1 MLELT
6 KDMERYFKTKV
17 KMNERILNIDGV
29 SFHVEYQGEN
39 DVYLSDWRNNWFRV
53 ISSESS
59 YYIQPCDV
67 AVFDYKT
74 VAVHSKY
81 NTVYVMCEDSQ
92 EVEAI
97 VNYAK
102 MPMNETTAID
112 IVTYFDVY
120 DNVNFMFYKN
130 ALQRMKEH
138 LPL

>member
-17 KMNERILNIDGV
+17 KMCERILNIDGV
-29 SFHVEYQGEN
+29 SFHVEYQDEN
-39 DVYLSDWRNNWFRV
+39 NVFLIDWRNNWFK
-53 ISSESS
+53 IIPSESS
-59 YYIQPCDV
+59 FYIKPCGV
-67 AVFDYKT
+67 AVFDYMT
-74 VAVHSKY
+74 VAVHSEY
-81 NTVYVMCEDSQ
+81 NTVYVLCEDSQ

-102 MPMNETTAID
+102 LPLNETVDID

-120 DNVNFMFYKN
+120 ENTNFMFYKN

>member
-6 KDMERYFKTKV
+6 RDMERYFKTRV
-17 KMNERILNIDGV
+17 KMCERILSIDGV
-29 SFHVEYQGEN
+29 SFHIEYRNYNEM
-39 DVYLSDWRNNWFRV
+39 YLIDWRNNWYK
-53 ISSESS
+53 IIPSESS
-59 YYIQPCDV
+59 FYIKPCGV

-81 NTVYVMCEDSQ
+81 NTVYILCEDTQ

-97 VNYAK
+97 VSYAK
-102 MPMNETTAID
+102 LPMNETTEID

-120 DNVNFMFYKN
+120 DNTNFMFYKN
-130 ALQRMKEH
+130 ALRLMKEH

>member
-6 KDMERYFKTKV
+6 KHMERYFKTKV
-17 KMNERILNIDGV
+17 KMCERILSIDGV
-29 SFHVEYQGEN
+29 SFHVEYRNYNEM
-39 DVYLSDWRNNWFRV
+39 YLIDWRNNWYK
-53 ISSESS
+53 IIPSESS
-59 YYIQPCDV
+59 FFIKPCGV
-67 AVFDYKT
+67 AIFDYKI
-74 VAVHSKY
+74 VAVHSRY
-81 NTVYVMCEDSQ
+81 NTVYVLCEDSQ

-102 MPMNETTAID
+102 LPMNEAVEVD

-120 DNVNFMFYKN
+120 DNTHFMFYKN

>member
-6 KDMERYFKTKV
+6 KDMERYFKARIKEC
-17 KMNERILNIDGV
+17 ERIIKIDGV

-53 ISSESS
+53 IPSESS
-59 YYIQPCDV
+59 YYIQPCGV

-81 NTVYVMCEDSQ
+81 NTVYVLCEDSQ

-102 MPMNETTAID
+102 LPMNETTDID

-120 DNVNFMFYKN
+120 ENTNFMFYKN
-130 ALQRMKEH
+130 AIQRMKEH

>member
-6 KDMERYFKTKV
+6 KDMERYFKTRIKEC
-17 KMNERILNIDGV
+17 ERIIKIDGV
-29 SFHVEYQGEN
+29 SFHIEYRSE
-39 DVYLSDWRNNWFRV
+39 DEVYLIDWRNNGYK
-53 ISSESS
+53 IIPSESS
-59 YYIQPCDV
+59 YYIQPCGV
-67 AVFDYKT
+67 AIFDYKT

-102 MPMNETTAID
+102 LPTNETTDID
-112 IVTYFDVY
+112 IVKYFDVY
-120 DNVNFMFYKN
+120 DNTNFMFYKN

>member
-6 KDMERYFKTKV
+6 KDMERYFKTRV
-17 KMNERILNIDGV
+17 KMCERILNIDGV
-29 SFHVEYQGEN
+29 SFHVEYRSEYEI
-39 DVYLSDWRNNWFRV
+39 YLIDWRNNWFK
-53 ISSESS
+53 IIHSENSF
-59 YYIQPCDV
+59 YIQPCGV

-81 NTVYVMCEDSQ
+81 NTVYVLCEDSQ

-102 MPMNETTAID
+102 LPINEAVEVD

-120 DNVNFMFYKN
+120 DNTHFMFYKN

>member
-17 KMNERILNIDGV
+17 KMCERILSIDGV
-29 SFHVEYQGEN
+29 SFHVEYRNEN
-39 DVYLSDWRNNWFRV
+39 EVYLIDWRNNWYK
-53 ISSESS
+53 IIPSESS
-59 YYIQPCDV
+59 FYIQPCGV

-81 NTVYVMCEDSQ
+81 NTVNVMCEDSQ

-102 MPMNETTAID
+102 LPMNETTDID

-120 DNVNFMFYKN
+120 DNTYFMFYKN

>member
-6 KDMERYFKTKV
+6 KDMERYFKTRV
-17 KMNERILNIDGV
+17 KMCERVLSIDGV
-29 SFHVEYQGEN
+29 SFHVEYRN
-39 DVYLSDWRNNWFRV
+39 DNEVYLIDWRNNWYRV
-53 ISSESS
+53 IPSESS
-59 YYIQPCDV
+59 FFIKPCGV
-67 AVFDYKT
+67 AIFDYKI

-81 NTVYVMCEDSQ
+81 NTIYVMCEDSQ

-102 MPMNETTAID
+102 LPMNEAVEVD

-120 DNVNFMFYKN
+120 DNTHFMFYKN
-130 ALQRMKEH
+130 ALKLMKEH

>member
-6 KDMERYFKTKV
+6 KDMERYFKTRV
-17 KMNERILNIDGV
+17 KMCERILNIDGV
-29 SFHVEYQGEN
+29 SFHVEYRSEYE
-39 DVYLSDWRNNWFRV
+39 VYLIDWRNNWFK
-53 ISSESS
+53 IIHSENSF
-59 YYIQPCDV
+59 YIQPCGV

-81 NTVYVMCEDSQ
+81 NTVYVLCEDSQ

-102 MPMNETTAID
+102 LPMNETKGIN
-112 IVTYFDVY
+112 IKTYFDVY
-120 DNVNFMFYKN
+120 DNTNFMFYKN

>member
-6 KDMERYFKTKV
+6 KDMERYFKTRV
-17 KMNERILNIDGV
+17 KMCERVLSIDGV
-29 SFHVEYQGEN
+29 SFHVEYRN
-39 DVYLSDWRNNWFRV
+39 DNEVYLIDWRNNWYRV
-53 ISSESS
+53 IPSVSSF
-59 YYIQPCDV
+59 YIKPCGV

-102 MPMNETTAID
+102 LPMNEAVEVD

-120 DNVNFMFYKN
+120 DNTNFMFYKN
-130 ALQRMKEH
+130 ALKRMKEH

>member
-6 KDMERYFKTKV
+6 KDMERYFKTRV
-17 KMNERILNIDGV
+17 KMCERVLSIDGV
-29 SFHVEYQGEN
+29 SFHVEYQDDN
-39 DVYLSDWRNNWFRV
+39 NVFLIDWRNNWYK
-53 ISSESS
+53 IIPGKSSF
-59 YYIQPCDV
+59 YIKPCGV

-102 MPMNETTAID
+102 LPMNEAVEVD

-120 DNVNFMFYKN
+120 DNTNFMFYKN
-130 ALQRMKEH
+130 ALKRMKEH

>member
-17 KMNERILNIDGV
+17 KMCERILSIDGV
-29 SFHVEYQGEN
+29 SFHIEYRTDNEM
-39 DVYLSDWRNNWFRV
+39 YLIDWRNNWYRV
-53 ISSESS
+53 IPSESS
-59 YYIQPCDV
+59 FYIKPCGV
-67 AVFDYKT
+67 AVFDYKI

-102 MPMNETTAID
+102 LPMNEAVEVD

-120 DNVNFMFYKN
+120 DNTHFMFYKN
-130 ALQRMKEH
+130 ALKLMKEH

>member
-6 KDMERYFKTKV
+6 KDMEKYFKTRV
-17 KMNERILNIDGV
+17 KMCERILSIDGV
-29 SFHVEYQGEN
+29 SFHIEYRN
-39 DVYLSDWRNNWFRV
+39 DNEMYLIDWRNNWYK
-53 ISSESS
+53 ITPSESS
-59 YYIQPCDV
+59 YFIRPCGV
-67 AVFDYKT
+67 AIFDYKT

-81 NTVYVMCEDSQ
+81 NTVYVLCEDIQ

-102 MPMNETTAID
+102 LPMNETTDID

-120 DNVNFMFYKN
+120 DNTDFMFYKN
-130 ALQRMKEH
+130 ALQRIKEH

>member
-6 KDMERYFKTKV
+6 KDMERYFKTRV
-17 KMNERILNIDGV
+17 KMCERVLSIDGV
-29 SFHVEYQGEN
+29 SFHVEYRN
-39 DVYLSDWRNNWFRV
+39 DNEMYLIDWRNNWYRV
-53 ISSESS
+53 IPSESS
-59 YYIQPCDV
+59 FYIKPCGV

-102 MPMNETTAID
+102 LPMNETTDID

-120 DNVNFMFYKN
+120 DNTDFMFYKN

>member
-6 KDMERYFKTKV
+6 KYMERYFKTKV
-17 KMNERILNIDGV
+17 KTCERILNIDGV
-29 SFHVEYQGEN
+29 SFHVEYRSEYE
-39 DVYLSDWRNNWFRV
+39 VYLIDWRNNWFK
-53 ISSESS
+53 IIHSENSF
-59 YYIQPCDV
+59 YIQPCGV

-74 VAVHSKY
+74 VAIHSKY

-102 MPMNETTAID
+102 LPMNEAVEVD

-120 DNVNFMFYKN
+120 DNTHFMFYKN

>member
-6 KDMERYFKTKV
+6 KDMERYFKTRV
-17 KMNERILNIDGV
+17 KMCERVLSIDGV
-29 SFHVEYQGEN
+29 SFHVEYRN
-39 DVYLSDWRNNWFRV
+39 DNEVYLIDWRNNWYK
-53 ISSESS
+53 IIPSESS
-59 YYIQPCDV
+59 FYIKPCGV

-74 VAVHSKY
+74 VVVHSKY

-102 MPMNETTAID
+102 LPMNEAVEVD

-120 DNVNFMFYKN
+120 DNTNFMFYKN
-130 ALQRMKEH
+130 ALKLMKEH

>member
-6 KDMERYFKTKV
+6 KEMERYFKTKV
-17 KMNERILNIDGV
+17 KMCERILNIDGV
-29 SFHVEYQGEN
+29 SFHVEYRNEN
-39 DVYLSDWRNNWFRV
+39 EVYLIDWRNNWFK
-53 ISSESS
+53 IIPSESS
-59 YYIQPCDV
+59 FFIKPCGV
-67 AVFDYKT
+67 AVFDYMT
-74 VAVHSKY
+74 VAVHSEY

-102 MPMNETTAID
+102 LPMNETVDID

-120 DNVNFMFYKN
+120 DDTNFMFYKN
-130 ALQRMKEH
+130 ALHRIKEH

>member
-17 KMNERILNIDGV
+17 KMCERVLNIDGV
-29 SFHVEYQGEN
+29 SFHVEYRSEN
-39 DVYLSDWRNNWFRV
+39 EVYLIDWRNNWFK
-53 ISSESS
+53 IIPSESS
-59 YYIQPCDV
+59 FYIQPCGV

-74 VAVHSKY
+74 VAVHSEY
-81 NTVYVMCEDSQ
+81 NTVYVLCEDSQ

-102 MPMNETTAID
+102 LPLNETVDID

-120 DNVNFMFYKN
+120 ENTNFMFYKN

>member
-6 KDMERYFKTKV
+6 KEMERYFKTKV
-17 KMNERILNIDGV
+17 KMCERILNIDGV
-29 SFHVEYQGEN
+29 YFHVEYRSE
-39 DVYLSDWRNNWFRV
+39 DEVYLIDWRNNGFK
-53 ISSESS
+53 IIHSESS
-59 YYIQPCDV
+59 YYIQPCGV
-67 AVFDYKT
+67 AIFDYKT

-102 MPMNETTAID
+102 LPMNETTDID

-120 DNVNFMFYKN
+120 DNTNFMFYKN
-130 ALQRMKEH
+130 ALRRMKEY

>member
-6 KDMERYFKTKV
+6 KGMERYFKTRV
-17 KMNERILNIDGV
+17 KMCEKILSIDGV
-29 SFHVEYQGEN
+29 SFHVEYRN
-39 DVYLSDWRNNWFRV
+39 DNEVYLIDWRNNWYK
-53 ISSESS
+53 IIPSESS
-59 YYIQPCDV
+59 FFIQPCGV
-67 AVFDYKT
+67 AIFDYKI
-74 VAVHSKY
+74 VAVHSRY
-81 NTVYVMCEDSQ
+81 NTVYVLCEDSQ

-102 MPMNETTAID
+102 LPMNEAVEVD

-120 DNVNFMFYKN
+120 DNTNFMFYKN

>member
-6 KDMERYFKTKV
+6 KSMERYFKTKV
-17 KMNERILNIDGV
+17 KMCERILSIDGV
-29 SFHVEYQGEN
+29 SFHVEYRN
-39 DVYLSDWRNNWFRV
+39 DNEVYLIDWRNNWYRV
-53 ISSESS
+53 IPSESS
-59 YYIQPCDV
+59 FYIKPCGV

-102 MPMNETTAID
+102 LPMNEAVEVD

-120 DNVNFMFYKN
+120 DNTNFMFYKN
-130 ALQRMKEH
+130 ALKRMKEH

>member
-6 KDMERYFKTKV
+6 KDIERYFKTRV
-17 KMNERILNIDGV
+17 KMCERVLSIDGV
-29 SFHVEYQGEN
+29 SFHVEYQDEN
-39 DVYLSDWRNNWFRV
+39 DVYLSDWRNNWFK
-53 ISSESS
+53 IIPSESS
-59 YYIQPCDV
+59 YFIRPCGV
-67 AVFDYKT
+67 AIFDYKT

-81 NTVYVMCEDSQ
+81 NTVYVLCEDIQ

-102 MPMNETTAID
+102 LPMNETTDID

-120 DNVNFMFYKN
+120 DNTDFMFYKN
-130 ALQRMKEH
+130 ALQRIKEH

>member
-6 KDMERYFKTKV
+6 KEMERYFKTRV
-17 KMNERILNIDGV
+17 KMCERIIKIDGV
-29 SFHVEYQGEN
+29 SFHVEYQDEN
-39 DVYLSDWRNNWFRV
+39 NVFLIDWRNNWYK
-53 ISSESS
+53 IIPSESS
-59 YYIQPCDV
+59 FYIKPCGV
-67 AVFDYKT
+67 AIFDYIT
-74 VAVHSKY
+74 VAVHSEY

-102 MPMNETTAID
+102 LPMNETVEVD

-120 DNVNFMFYKN
+120 DNTHFMFYKN

>member
-6 KDMERYFKTKV
+6 KDMERYFKTRV
-17 KMNERILNIDGV
+17 KMCERILNIDGV
-29 SFHVEYQGEN
+29 SFHVEYQDEN
-39 DVYLSDWRNNWFRV
+39 NVFLIDWRNNWYKIFP
-53 ISSESS
+53 SESS
-59 YYIQPCDV
+59 FYIKPCGV
-67 AVFDYKT
+67 AVFDYMT
-74 VAVHSKY
+74 VAVHSEY
-81 NTVYVMCEDSQ
+81 NTVYVLCEDSQ

-102 MPMNETTAID
+102 LPLNETVDID

-120 DNVNFMFYKN
+120 ENTNFMYYKN

>member
-17 KMNERILNIDGV
+17 KMCEKILNIDGV
-29 SFHVEYQGEN
+29 SFHVEYRSEN
-39 DVYLSDWRNNWFRV
+39 EVYLIDWRNNWFK
-53 ISSESS
+53 IFPSESS
-59 YYIQPCDV
+59 FYIQPCGV
-67 AVFDYKT
+67 AIFDYKI

-102 MPMNETTAID
+102 LPMNETTDID

-120 DNVNFMFYKN
+120 DNTHFMFYKN

>member
-6 KDMERYFKTKV
+6 KDIERYFKTRV
-17 KMNERILNIDGV
+17 KMCERILSIDGV
-29 SFHVEYQGEN
+29 SFHIEYRNYNEM
-39 DVYLSDWRNNWFRV
+39 YLIDWRNNWYK
-53 ISSESS
+53 IIPGESS
-59 YYIQPCDV
+59 YFIRPCGV
-67 AVFDYKT
+67 AIFDYKT
-74 VAVHSKY
+74 VAIHSRY

-102 MPMNETTAID
+102 LPMNEAVEVD

-120 DNVNFMFYKN
+120 DNTHFMFYKN